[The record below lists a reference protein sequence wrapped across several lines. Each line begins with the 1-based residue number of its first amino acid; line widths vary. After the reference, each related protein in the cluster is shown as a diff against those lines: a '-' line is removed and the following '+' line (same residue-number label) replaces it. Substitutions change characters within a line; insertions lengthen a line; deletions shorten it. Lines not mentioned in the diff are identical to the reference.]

1 MDKISV
7 STVWN
12 KPYLQKKQY
21 LPPLYTGMEP
31 LRATAPLPF
40 CVADKWL
47 VHSQIKDKRKGQR
60 SELCSFWRRGLVP
73 CAILPPWFGSRCKQ
87 S

>member
-21 LPPLYTGMEP
+21 LPLLYTGMEP

-40 CVADKWL
+40 CVADKLL
-47 VHSQIKDKRKGQR
+47 VHSQIKEQEEGTRVRALFILEKGIG
-60 SELCSFWRRGLVP
+60 SLCHFTSVVWV
-73 CAILPPWFGSRCKQ
+73 Q
-87 S
+87 M